1 MEQLEQKSI
10 TSVEV
15 AEMVG
20 KDHSK
25 LLRDIRGYVI
35 QLGQSNIGHSEFF
48 NVSTYT
54 NQQNKEL
61 PCYLVTKKGC
71 EFIGNKLTGIKGT
84 EFTAK
89 YINRFNDMEASLGH
103 PKRLSAIEQ
112 LQLQNQAL
120 LEVNDKV
127 EEVKN
132 DLEEF
137 KQDMPLLGC
146 DMDRITTVIKSVGVK
161 SMGGKDKPAYKDKPL
176 RSKVYSDIHNQ
187 LRREFGVS
195 SYKYIKRNQVDK
207 AVDIVKRYTLP
218 YALAV
223 DIEIANCQKQLSC

>member
-1 MEQLEQKSI
+1 MEYLKQKSI

-20 KDHSK
+20 KHHSK
-25 LLRDIRGYVI
+25 LLRNIRCYVEH
-35 QLGQSNIGHSEFF
+35 LNQSKIGFVDFF
-48 NVSTYT
+48 TEATYQDSKNET
-54 NQQNKEL
+54 R

-89 YINRFNDMEASLGH
+89 YINRFNDMEVSLGH

-120 LEVNDKV
+120 LEVNYKV

-218 YALAV
+218 YALAL
-223 DIEIANCQKQLSC
+223 DIEIANCQMQLNA

>member
-1 MEQLEQKSI
+1 MNQLEQKAI

-20 KDHSK
+20 KDHNK

-35 QLGQSNIGHSEFF
+35 QLGQSKIGHTEFF
-48 NVSTYT
+48 SVATYL
-54 NQQNKEL
+54 NNQNKEL
-61 PCYLVTKKGC
+61 PCFLVTKKGC
-71 EFIGNKLTGIKGT
+71 EFIGNKLTGVKGT

-89 YINRFNDMEASLGH
+89 YINRFHDMETALTQ
-103 PKRLSAIEQ
+103 PKKLSALEQ

-127 EEVKN
+127 DEVKN

-137 KQDMPLLGC
+137 KQEMPLLGC
-146 DMDRITTVIKSVGVK
+146 DMDRITTAIRTKGIKCL
-161 SMGGKDKPAYKDKPL
+161 GGKNTPAYKDKPL
-176 RSKVYSDIHNQ
+176 RSRVYSDIHTQ

-195 SYKYIKRNQVDK
+195 TYKSIKRNQVDK
-207 AVDIVKRYTLP
+207 AVDIVNKYYLP
-218 YALAV
+218 YVLAV
-223 DIEIANCQKQLSC
+223 DIADANTKMAIA